1 MKIVLLQLLVYLL
14 LFFHLLWWFS
24 IPLLTPE
31 EDQRSKA
38 LVFFIFFVCCHCRWV
53 HFSGGVLFWTISKAT
68 LGQLQRDGVRCICEP
83 SQVCLSIKLC
93 VSDDPHL
100 VSSKHKDVFEDI
112 LEDRRHSSDLRY
124 STRARDVPKFRL
136 NKQRTPQQIKNHVL
150 KSDRVQYAVEQVSV
164 WICFDSVIL
173 GRSVSI
179 IFMYHM

>member
-1 MKIVLLQLLVYLL
+1 MGLNYFKGNTGEASES
-14 LFFHLLWWFS
+14 W
-24 IPLLTPE
+24 
-31 EDQRSKA
+31 SK
-38 LVFFIFFVCCHCRWV
+38 V
-53 HFSGGVLFWTISKAT
+53 HGT
-68 LGQLQRDGVRCICEP
+68 
-83 SQVCLSIKLC
+83 SQACLSIKLC

-164 WICFDSVIL
+164 
-173 GRSVSI
+173 
-179 IFMYHM
+179 

>member
-1 MKIVLLQLLVYLL
+1 MVFYPSSDTRRRPKVKSARVFHFLCVL
-14 LFFHLLWWFS
+14 S
-24 IPLLTPE
+24 
-31 EDQRSKA
+31 
-38 LVFFIFFVCCHCRWV
+38 CRWV

-68 LGQLQRDGVRCICEP
+68 LGQLQRNGVRCICEP
-83 SQVCLSIKLC
+83 SQACLSIKLC